1 MVDESIFSMSPDDL
15 IVSLSSSRQGLSLRT
30 ADQRIFEQRRE
41 ADRRPPWK
49 KTLALLGRQFSSPLI
64 ILMAVAV
71 ALSMLL
77 GQYSD
82 GSIILVI
89 LLASALLA
97 FWQEL
102 NACRAVELLEKM
114 IETKHSVLREG
125 RQRDVPVNEVVP
137 GDVLVLNAGDIIP
150 ADCVVMESRELR
162 INESALTGESFPV
175 DKTAEVP
182 QADTAVTRR
191 PNCLWAGTNVITGN
205 AKAIVVKTGAHT
217 VFAQITKSL
226 TANVETVFEQEIK
239 RFGYFLLR
247 ITVILA
253 VIVLVANLAFGKE
266 LLNSVLF
273 SLALA
278 VGMAPELL
286 PAIMSIAM
294 SKSARR
300 LVEKKVIVKKL
311 ASIFNFGQV
320 TVLCTDKTGT
330 VTEGNVVVKDVV
342 DTAGQHSDQLRLY
355 AFLNA
360 SMQTGFTNPVDAA
373 IVSWGLDVAGY
384 IKTDEIPYDFTR
396 KRLSIAVA
404 HENTFLLLTKGAF
417 RNVLDSCSAIAVDGN
432 MRELTGEL
440 KQQAIDRYISWSS
453 DGYRVLGIASK
464 TLAAG
469 TLQHSDENAMTFVG
483 FILLEETLK
492 AGAKQSMDRLLELS
506 VAVKVITGD
515 NRYAA
520 VLAAKHLGMQNPVVM
535 TGEEIAALN
544 VDALTTRA
552 ATVDVFAET
561 EPQQKELIVSALRKS
576 GAAVA
581 YMGDGINDVT
591 AIHAADI
598 GISTNDAVAVAREA
612 ADIVLLEKDLSV
624 LADGIFEGRRCFANT
639 LKYIFITT
647 GATFGNMFSV
657 AGASLVL
664 PFLPML
670 PSQILCTNLISDMP
684 FLAIAADHVSQEELS
699 KPGKWSLRTLRHFM
713 IVFGLHSSLFDFIT
727 FWLLYH
733 YFQLSGSYFQTG
745 WFLESVST
753 ELLLLLVIRTKTSF
767 FKRSQ
772 GRSIKLFCLLAF
784 LITAILPFTA
794 AGSLIG
800 LVPLD
805 SKPLIYLAVILL
817 LYLLSGDLL
826 KLIFFRSHDHDHYRD
841 DAHLVATVKP
851 VA

>member
-1 MVDESIFSMSPDDL
+1 MAEEAIFSMPPDDL
-15 IVSLSSSRQGLSLRT
+15 IVHLSSSRQGLSLRT
-30 ADQRIFEQRRE
+30 ADERIFRQRRE
-41 ADRRPPWK
+41 ANIRPRWE
-49 KTLALLGRQFSSPLI
+49 KTLALLARQFSSPLI

-71 ALSMLL
+71 VFSMLL

-102 NACRAVELLEKM
+102 NAGRSVELLEKM
-114 IETKHSVLREG
+114 IETKHAVLREG
-125 RQRDVPVNEVVP
+125 RARDVPVNEVVE

-150 ADCVVMESRELR
+150 ADSVLIESRELR

-175 DKTAEVP
+175 DKTAELPPAAMPV
-182 QADTAVTRR
+182 AKR
-191 PNCLWAGTNVITGN
+191 PNCLWAGTNVITGD
-205 AKAIVVKTGAHT
+205 AKAIVVKTGRHT
-217 VFAQITKSL
+217 VFARITKSL
-226 TANVETVFEQEIK
+226 EANVETVFEQEIK

-253 VIVLVANLAFGKE
+253 IVVLLANLAFGKE

-294 SKSARR
+294 SKSAKR
-300 LVEKKVIVKKL
+300 LVQKKVIVKKL

-342 DTAGQHSDQLRLY
+342 DTVGQHSEQLRLY

-360 SMQTGFTNPVDAA
+360 SMQTGFTNPVDEA
-373 IVSWGLDVAGY
+373 IISWKVDPAGY
-384 IKTDEIPYDFTR
+384 TKTDEIPYDFNR
-396 KRLSIAVA
+396 KRLSISVS
-404 HENTFLLLTKGAF
+404 HNNTFLLVTKGAF
-417 RNVLDSCSAIAVDGN
+417 RNVLDCCSTILIDGN
-432 MRELTGEL
+432 ARELSSDMR
-440 KQQAIDRYISWSS
+440 QQAIDRYISWSS
-453 DGYRVLGIASK
+453 EGYRVLGLASK
-464 TLAAG
+464 TLAAA
-469 TLQHSDENAMTFVG
+469 TVQHSDENAMTFLG

-492 AGAKQSMDRLLELS
+492 AGAKQSMDRLQELR
-506 VAVKVITGD
+506 VTVKVITGD

-535 TGEEIAALN
+535 TGEEIAALSA
-544 VDALTTRA
+544 DALTARVSS
-552 ATVDVFAET
+552 VDVFAET
-561 EPQQKELIVSALRKS
+561 EPQHKELIVRAVRKS

-581 YMGDGINDVT
+581 YMGDGINDVA

-598 GISTNDAVAVAREA
+598 GISTNDAVPVAREA

-624 LADGIFEGRRCFANT
+624 LADGIYEGRRCFANT

-670 PSQILCTNLISDMP
+670 PAQILCTNLISDMP

-699 KPGKWSLRTLRHFM
+699 KPGKWRLRTLRHFM
-713 IVFGLHSSLFDFIT
+713 IVFGLHSSVFDFIT

-753 ELLLLLVIRTKTSF
+753 ELLLLLVIRTKSSF
-767 FKRSQ
+767 FKRSP
-772 GRSIKLFCLLAF
+772 GKSIKLFCLFAF

-800 LVPLD
+800 LSPLD
-805 SKPLIYLAVILL
+805 SKPLFFLLLILL
-817 LYLLSGDLL
+817 LYVLSADLL
-826 KLIFFRSHDHDHYRD
+826 KIYFFRSHDEHYSD
-841 DAHLVATVKP
+841 TAGVATVAP
-851 VA
+851 AA